1 MRRRALSGPSTAF
14 EFTLHSTLAELADIL
29 AYIAERSPQGARNVQ
44 ARIQAIIAL
53 LVKYPHS
60 GQLTS
65 EDGLRRIVTP
75 PYPYLIFYEATT
87 EEVVIIGVRHAARE
101 PEPPHG

>member
-1 MRRRALSGPSTAF
+1 MNLRYTPKA
-14 EFTLHSTLAELADIL
+14 LAELADIL

-44 ARIQAIIAL
+44 ARIQAITSL
-53 LVKYPHS
+53 LGQYPYS

-65 EDGLRRIVTP
+65 ESGLRRIVTP
-75 PYPYLIFYEATT
+75 PYPYLIFYEAMT

-101 PEPPHG
+101 PELPRG

>member
-1 MRRRALSGPSTAF
+1 MGEARPLNLRYTPKA
-14 EFTLHSTLAELADIL
+14 LAELVDIL

-44 ARIQAIIAL
+44 ARIQAITAL
-53 LVKYPHS
+53 LMQHPHA

-65 EDGLRRIVTP
+65 ESGLRRIVTP
-75 PYPYLIFYEATT
+75 PYPYLVFYEVTT

-101 PEPPHG
+101 PPGG

>member
-1 MRRRALSGPSTAF
+1 MNLRYTPKA
-14 EFTLHSTLAELADIL
+14 LAELADIL

-44 ARIQAIIAL
+44 ARIQAITAL
-53 LVKYPHS
+53 LVQHPHS

-65 EDGLRRIVTP
+65 DSGLRRIVTP
-75 PYPYLIFYEATT
+75 PYPYLVFYEVTA

-101 PEPPHG
+101 PEPPGG